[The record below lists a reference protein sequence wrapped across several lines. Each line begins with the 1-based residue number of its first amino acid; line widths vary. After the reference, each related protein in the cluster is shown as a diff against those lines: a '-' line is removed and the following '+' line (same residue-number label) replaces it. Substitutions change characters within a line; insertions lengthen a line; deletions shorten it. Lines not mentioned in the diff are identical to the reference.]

1 MEQEHDADIDADQA
15 DAAYACIQEVCDD
28 LEQQGVPLEIVD
40 GILLG
45 VLAGRM
51 QARNEVQEFK
61 SLLRHAVK
69 TMSNEP
75 PATIH

>member
-1 MEQEHDADIDADQA
+1 MEEHEDDDIDSEQA
-15 DAAYACIQEVCDD
+15 NDAYSAILELCED
-28 LEQQGVPLEIVD
+28 LEQSGVPLEIVD

-51 QARNEVQEFK
+51 QARNEVKEFK

-69 TMSNEP
+69 TLQDDP
-75 PATIH
+75 PQTIH

>member
-1 MEQEHDADIDADQA
+1 MEQQQDDVDLDQA
-15 DAAYACIQEVCDD
+15 DNAYASILELCEG

-51 QARNEVQEFK
+51 QARNEVKEFK
-61 SLLRHAVK
+61 SLLRHAVRSMIDD
-69 TMSNEP
+69 TP
-75 PATIH
+75 QTIH